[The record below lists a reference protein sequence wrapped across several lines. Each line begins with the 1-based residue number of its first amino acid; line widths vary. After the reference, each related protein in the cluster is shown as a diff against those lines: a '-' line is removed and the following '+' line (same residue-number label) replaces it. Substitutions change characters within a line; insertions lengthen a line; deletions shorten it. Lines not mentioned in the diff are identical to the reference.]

1 VPIGEGP
8 TDGGFLQGIADRTG
22 GLDADGIAV
31 VFGLGKGQ
39 LPLPWAILRSLDI
52 PTFVVFDGDLALADR
67 MRSDG
72 KDQAKIDGAVTHSA
86 RANRMLLRL
95 IGAAEEDQPET
106 SVNGTY
112 AVFADRLEAEVLA
125 WGACAEALTR
135 CEAELGDW
143 RRKSDDVYRMAAAT
157 ADGDP
162 PRIFTDL
169 IDAVR
174 ARA

>member
-1 VPIGEGP
+1 MAVGLVPIARRAFAGAARGTPFSIE
-8 TDGGFLQGIADRTG
+8 TLMTIA
-22 GLDADGIAV
+22 AV
-31 VFGLGKGQ
+31 
-39 LPLPWAILRSLDI
+39 
-52 PTFVVFDGDLALADR
+52 
-67 MRSDG
+67 
-72 KDQAKIDGAVTHSA
+72 GAVF
-86 RANRMLLRL
+86 